1 MPKFKITTSSPAA
14 YYWYFEV
21 EADSQEEAERMV
33 LDGEVESYDS
43 EFEVANDEESIVE
56 SYEA

>member
-1 MPKFKITTSSPAA
+1 MPTFKITTSSPAA

-33 LDGEVESYDS
+33 LDGEVECYDS
-43 EFEVANDEESIVE
+43 NFDVSNEEESIVE

>member
-56 SYEA
+56 SYEE